1 MIMRFLKKFTGL
13 FIVFCM
19 LNITGT
25 GVFAD
30 DQSIHQT
37 NLNLVERVTKLEE
50 GLKAIV
56 TEMRTRFEMMEKN
69 FDKRFESIDKR
80 FELMETNF
88 NNRFESLTREMN
100 QHFESIDK
108 RFDLLT
114 DQNNK
119 RFDLLTDQNN
129 KRFDALTDQ
138 NNKRF
143 VLLTDQNNKRFDAL
157 ENQYNYHGNINL
169 AMFSAIIALIA
180 YVIWDRR
187 TSFDKAYSQLS
198 QKIEQLIQSHMEKLY
213 TPKPVVNNDKERSI
227 DVDLHKTESP
237 EQHRTENL
245 TLPINMQEKFR
256 DLVNFMNQFPEM
268 RPVLHAA

>member
-1 MIMRFLKKFTGL
+1 MIMQYLKNFTGL
-13 FIVFCM
+13 FIVFNL
-19 LNITGT
+19 LNIT

-30 DQSIHQT
+30 DLSIHQT

-56 TEMRTRFEMMEKN
+56 TEMRTRFEMMEKS

-80 FELMETNF
+80 FELMENNF

-100 QHFESIDK
+100 QQFASVNK
-108 RFDLLT
+108 RIDLLT

-119 RFDLLTDQNN
+119 RFESVD
-129 KRFDALTDQ
+129 KRID
-138 NNKRF
+138 
-143 VLLTDQNNKRFDAL
+143 LLTDQNNKRFDAL
-157 ENQYNYHGNINL
+157 ENQYNYQGNINL

-187 TSFDKAYSQLS
+187 STIDKVISQVS
-198 QKIEQLIQSHMEKLY
+198 QQIEHSIQVHMEKLY
-213 TPKPVVNNDKERSI
+213 NPEPVVNKEKKQSI
-227 DVDLHKTESP
+227 DDDLQKTESL
-237 EQHRTENL
+237 EKHITENF
-245 TLPINMQEKFR
+245 TLPINIQEKFR